1 MQAMTISALLRL
13 IPSELARGRVA
24 GRVVLV
30 ETGDQVVVRSVQ
42 ELVEVLSTYAVE
54 HGNQS
59 AEGVSEAGELPD
71 TR

>member
-1 MQAMTISALLRL
+1 MTISALLRL

-42 ELVEVLSTYAVE
+42 ELVEVLSAYAVE
-54 HGNQS
+54 HGNLS
-59 AEGVSEAGELPD
+59 AIAEGDPEAGELPG